1 MKLKV
6 KASRTVRAAAVAL
19 SAACTLFAG
28 AAHATTDIQM
38 WTLLSGG
45 DGARM
50 KQLVD
55 GFNDSQKDVKVT
67 TTTLKWGEPFYTK
80 VKTASAVGEGPD
92 VVTIHLSRLSGLA
105 QTGVLRPISQS
116 EVDASTLKGGDF
128 FDKLWTKAH
137 YQDKLYAVPLDTHAL
152 VLYYNKD
159 LIKKAGL
166 ADADGKLKPIANVA
180 ELTAAFKAVKDK
192 TGAAGVTME
201 TSQDSYNAAWRLWE
215 TMIYQQ
221 GGKIVDNNALVYGKA
236 GQQSLQTMVDWY
248 GQGLGTKGLDY
259 GASTSEFIA
268 GKAGFMING
277 VWEVPTLVDDANAKK
292 LGFDYGVVPLPSLY
306 NGNQTVWADSHAFA
320 IPENKGKPIP
330 ADHVKAVLQFVA
342 YVEQHAIIWGGGGH
356 IPAYKPVTLSDQFK
370 QLKPN
375 SDYAQTVA
383 EHVAYDPDGWWS
395 GAAGPFEAAAAKYF
409 PAAMNGQLPVDKA
422 LKMFD
427 SDANK
432 LLKRPAP

>member
-1 MKLKV
+1 MF
-6 KASRTVRAAAVAL
+6 KARRTVRAAAAAL
-19 SAACTLFAG
+19 SVACAVFGG

-55 GFNDSQKDVKVT
+55 GFNASQSDVKVT

-80 VKTASAVGEGPD
+80 VRTASAVGEGPD
-92 VVTIHLSRLSGLA
+92 VVTIHLSRVPGLV
-105 QTGVLRPISQS
+105 QGGVLRPISQG
-116 EVDASTLKGGDF
+116 EFDASTLKGADF
-128 FDKLWTKAH
+128 FDRLWAKAH

-166 ADADGKLKPIANVA
+166 ADANGKLKPITSVA
-180 ELTAAFKAVKDK
+180 DLTAAFKAVKDK
-192 TGAAGVTME
+192 TGAAGFTME
-201 TSQDSYNAAWRLWE
+201 SNQDSYNGAWRLWL
-215 TMIYQQ
+215 TMIEQQ
-221 GGKIVDNNALVYGKA
+221 GGKIVDNNTLSYGKPGEQA
-236 GQQSLQTMVDWY
+236 LKTMVDWY
-248 GQGLGTKGLDY
+248 AQGLGNKGLDY

-277 VWEVPTLVDDANAKK
+277 VWEVPTLVDDAKASK
-292 LGFDYGVVPLPSLY
+292 LGFDYAVIPFPALY

-320 IPENKGKPIP
+320 IPDNKGKPVP
-330 ADHVKAVLQFVA
+330 PDHVKGVLQFVA
-342 YVEQHAIIWGGGGH
+342 YVEQHAIVWGGGGH
-356 IPAYKPVTLSDQFK
+356 IPAYKPVTTSDQFK

-383 EHVAYDPDGWWS
+383 EHVSYDPDGWWS
-395 GAAGPFEAAAAKYF
+395 GAAGPLEAAAAKYF
-409 PAAMNGQLPVDKA
+409 PAAMTGQLPVDKA

-432 LLKRPAP
+432 LLKRSAP

>member
-1 MKLKV
+1 MK
-6 KASRTVRAAAVAL
+6 ARFSACAAMAAL
-19 SAACTLFAG
+19 SAASLLFAG
-28 AAHATTDIQM
+28 AAHAETDIQL

-55 GFNDSQKDVKVT
+55 GFNGSQKDVKVT

-80 VKTASAVGEGPD
+80 VKTAAAVGEGPD

-105 QTGVLRPISQS
+105 QTGVLRPISQA
-116 EVDASTLKGGDF
+116 EFDASTLKGSDF
-128 FDKLWTKAH
+128 FDKLWAKAH

-166 ADADGKLKPIANVA
+166 ADADGKLKPISNIN
-180 ELTAAFKAVKDK
+180 ELSAAFKAVKDK
-192 TGAAGVTME
+192 TGAAGFTME
-201 TSQDSYNAAWRLWE
+201 NAQDSYNGAWRLWL
-215 TMIYQQ
+215 TMIDQQ
-221 GGKIVDNNALVYGKA
+221 GGKIIDNNTVSYGKP
-236 GQQSLQTMVDWY
+236 GQQALQTMTDWY
-248 GQGLGTKGLDY
+248 AQGLGTKGLDY

-277 VWEVPTLVDDANAKK
+277 VWEVPTLVDDAATKK
-292 LGFDYGVVPLPSLY
+292 LGFDYGVIPLPSLY
-306 NGNQTVWADSHAFA
+306 NGKQSVWADSHAFA
-320 IPENKGKPIP
+320 IPDNKGKPIAP
-330 ADHVKAVLQFVA
+330 DHVKAVLAFVN
-342 YVEQHAIIWGGGGH
+342 YVEQHAIVWGGGGH

-370 QLKPN
+370 QMKPN
-375 SDYAQTVA
+375 SDYAQIVA
-383 EHVAYDPDGWWS
+383 EHVTYDPDGWWS
-395 GAAGPFEAAAAKYF
+395 GAAGPLEAAAAKYF
-409 PAAMNGQLPVDKA
+409 PAAMSGQLPVDRA

-432 LLKRPAP
+432 LLKRSAP